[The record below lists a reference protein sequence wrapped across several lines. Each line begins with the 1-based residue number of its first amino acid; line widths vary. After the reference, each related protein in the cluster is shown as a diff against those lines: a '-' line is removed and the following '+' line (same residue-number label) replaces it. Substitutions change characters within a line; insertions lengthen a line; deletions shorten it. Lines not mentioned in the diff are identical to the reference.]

1 MNKAEMLEAIVKRTD
16 MSNREVKAVVDA
28 IFDPTDGLIAKTVK
42 KGDKV
47 VIAGFGSFE
56 RRARAARKARNPQTG
71 ESIKVKARKVP
82 GFRAGATFKET
93 VK

>member
-16 MSNREVKAVVDA
+16 MSNRDVKAVVDA
-28 IFDPTDGLIAKTVK
+28 IFDPEDGLIAKTVK

>member
-1 MNKAEMLEAIVKRTD
+1 MNKAELLAAIVKRTEMAPRD
-16 MSNREVKAVVDA
+16 VKAVVDA
-28 IFDPTDGLIAKTVK
+28 IFSPADGVIAKTIK

-82 GFRAGATFKET
+82 GFRAGASLKEM